1 MLTPRLPQT
10 TAAADASASAEAVE
24 FPSREVDYR
33 RRPELYRVA
42 RGERGVFHCEPYKS
56 ELLPLWAFRTPEVA
70 TESAAH
76 ISAKFHAYLAA
87 GDFPGA
93 DLARKYLQMGWTR
106 ARRYANHR
114 GGRKYD
120 RETGL
125 ELPREED
132 PVKAAAA
139 AIFKAAYD
147 AARADTTYQKLRAD
161 HIARHES

>member
-1 MLTPRLPQT
+1 MSSEPDPP
-10 TAAADASASAEAVE
+10 

-33 RRPELYRVA
+33 KRPDLYRVA

-70 TESAAH
+70 EESAAA
-76 ISAKFHAYLAA
+76 ITAKFREYLAA
-87 GDFPGA
+87 GEFPGA

-106 ARRYANHR
+106 ARRYANHA

-120 RETGL
+120 ADGREK
-125 ELPREED
+125 PRVED

-139 AIFKAAYD
+139 AVFKYAYD
-147 AARADTTYQKLRAD
+147 TAREDPEYVRLRDD
-161 HIARHES
+161 HRRRYG